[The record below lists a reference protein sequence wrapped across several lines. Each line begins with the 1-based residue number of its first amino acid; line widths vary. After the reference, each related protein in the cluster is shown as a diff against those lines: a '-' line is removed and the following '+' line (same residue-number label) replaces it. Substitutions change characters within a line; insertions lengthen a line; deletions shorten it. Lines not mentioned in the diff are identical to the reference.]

1 MSHIDINAD
10 LGEGGPA
17 DAELMAIVSSCNIA
31 CGGHAGDSESM
42 AAVLMLAKEHGV
54 AAGAHPSYP
63 DREGF
68 GRRAHFLNG
77 SELRASLSKQVHDLA
92 ELSTEAGMKL
102 RHLKPHGALYHDANN
117 DPELAEM
124 IAVLAAESGLTLVG
138 PPEGELSA
146 AAVSLGVGY
155 VAEGFADRA
164 YDVHGRLVPRGQPG
178 AVFERPE
185 QAVEQALS
193 LALNRTTRS
202 SSGEEVCL
210 QVDTLC
216 LHGDTPDAVALATA
230 VRSALVNHGV
240 AIRAVQV

>member
-31 CGGHAGDSESM
+31 CGGHAGDADSM
-42 AAVLMLAKEHGV
+42 TAALLLARKHGV

-68 GRRAHFLNG
+68 GRRAHFLQG
-77 SELRASLSKQVHDLA
+77 PKLRASLSQQVLA
-92 ELSTEAGMKL
+92 LAALADESGITLK
-102 RHLKPHGALYHDANN
+102 HLKPHGALYHDANN
-117 DPELAEM
+117 DAELAEM
-124 IAVLAAESGLTLVG
+124 VATLAEESGLMLVG
-138 PPEGELSA
+138 PPAGELSA
-146 AAVSLGVGY
+146 AAARRGLAY
-155 VAEGFADRA
+155 IAEGFADRA
-164 YDVHGRLVPRGQPG
+164 YDVQGRLVPRGQPG
-178 AVFERPE
+178 AVFDEPE

-193 LALNRTTRS
+193 LALHRAARA
-202 SSGEEVCL
+202 SGGDEISL

-216 LHGDTPDAVALATA
+216 LHGDTPGAVALATA

-240 AIRAVQV
+240 AIRAAGP